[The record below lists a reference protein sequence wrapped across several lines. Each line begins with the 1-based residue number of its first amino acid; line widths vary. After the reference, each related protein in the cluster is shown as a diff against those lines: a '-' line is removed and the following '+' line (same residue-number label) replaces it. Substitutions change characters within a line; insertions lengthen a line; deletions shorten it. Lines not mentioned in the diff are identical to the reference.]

1 MYLIMASVRR
11 DDSTK
16 MLDLPKPPMV
26 GTMECGRSALE
37 FDDYMQGPPD
47 IQSKS
52 LSAQIYAQLKYQL
65 MAARLQPGDRLKI
78 RDMAQSLGTSE
89 TPVREALLQLVR
101 DGALEMKPGYY
112 IRVRRLTLREYL
124 ELREIRLLLEPHA
137 ALKALPNV
145 DDAFIAE
152 LEQIH
157 ETLIRAELEKDYPTA
172 LLANYEF
179 HFSVYRRS
187 EMPQLIDI
195 LERLWVQI
203 GPLLNFLYPFG
214 HPSYDGPHQHLN
226 VIAALRNRDSEALA
240 DAFRDDL
247 IEGGRSFLKYLES
260 IEPEKSS

>member
-16 MLDLPKPPMV
+16 MLDLPKPPMI

-101 DGALEMKPGYY
+101 DGALQGLRLAGALRCAEWHGEDGEDGPRGGRAAAGTSGSDGDGDGDGAPRK
-112 IRVRRLTLREYL
+112 RRRRDRRGAGDSRT
-124 ELREIRLLLEPHA
+124 EPSA
-137 ALKALPNV
+137 SGWPRPRPCSATSPR
-145 DDAFIAE
+145 D
-152 LEQIH
+152 
-157 ETLIRAELEKDYPTA
+157 
-172 LLANYEF
+172 
-179 HFSVYRRS
+179 RRS
-187 EMPQLIDI
+187 
-195 LERLWVQI
+195 
-203 GPLLNFLYPFG
+203 
-214 HPSYDGPHQHLN
+214 
-226 VIAALRNRDSEALA
+226 
-240 DAFRDDL
+240 
-247 IEGGRSFLKYLES
+247 
-260 IEPEKSS
+260 

>member
-1 MYLIMASVRR
+1 
-11 DDSTK
+11 
-16 MLDLPKPPMV
+16 
-26 GTMECGRSALE
+26 MECGRSALE

-226 VIAALRNRDSEALA
+226 VIAALRNRDADALA

>member
-137 ALKALPNV
+137 AVKALPNV

-226 VIAALRNRDSEALA
+226 VIAALRNRDADGLA

-247 IEGGRSFLKYLES
+247 VEGGRSFLKYLES

>member
-11 DDSTK
+11 HDSTK

-26 GTMECGRSALE
+26 GTIGMRAFRTGV
-37 FDDYMQGPPD
+37 DDYMQGPPD
-47 IQSKS
+47 IHSKS

-78 RDMAQSLGTSE
+78 RDMAHSLGTSE

-137 ALKALPNV
+137 AVKALPNV

-152 LEQIH
+152 LEQVH

-226 VIAALRNRDSEALA
+226 VIAALRNRDADALA

-260 IEPEKSS
+260 IEPEKQP

>member
-16 MLDLPKPPMV
+16 MLDLPKPPVV

-89 TPVREALLQLVR
+89 TPVREALLQLVH

-137 ALKALPNV
+137 AVKALPNV

-152 LEQIH
+152 LEQVH

-187 EMPQLIDI
+187 EMPQLIEI

-226 VIAALRNRDSEALA
+226 VIAALRNRDADGLA

-247 IEGGRSFLKYLES
+247 VEGGRSFLKYLES